1 MQHVGPPPSR
11 IGRANGTIATVDKNT
26 ASSRLKPNLR
36 ITLFTSLATQPAP
49 AGVKAM
55 LYDSIKPAPLLPG
68 PCARSRK
75 RRVYPKIRCCRA
87 SAT

>member
-55 LYDSIKPAPLLPG
+55 L
-68 PCARSRK
+68 
-75 RRVYPKIRCCRA
+75 
-87 SAT
+87 